1 MLLEGGKDVYMEWLK
16 NEKELFQFLS
26 DMKKVNQIANLDNY
40 IEWVKNQ
47 TVKVKQNKETR
58 NSNIRFSVSDTQNQ
72 MLIY

>member
-1 MLLEGGKDVYMEWLK
+1 MEWLK
-16 NEKELFQFLS
+16 NEEEIFRFLN

-47 TVKVKQNKETR
+47 SVKVKQNKETR

-72 MLIY
+72 TLIY